1 MEGTGKLMK
10 QPSSGTRLLQGAF
23 ILGLAAIIS
32 KIIGAFQKIPL
43 QNLGGDGVFGIYNTV
58 YPLYMLIITLAAAGL
73 PLAVSKFVAE
83 QNALGRPD
91 ESRRINRLSS
101 MLLGGLGI
109 ITAVVMYGSA
119 SWIASLIGNQH
130 VVPSIRAASLALLC
144 VPLMTGLRGYFQG
157 MQQMVPTAVSQVVEQ
172 TVRVTV
178 MIVVLL
184 WLIREDASI
193 ETVASGA
200 MLGSVAGGCAGLI
213 VMLGF
218 IYRHRRKEQAV
229 RFTDGETMFAE
240 DRKKKGEAVCEESL
254 DSGADR
260 DIQGKMVEGDAFYA
274 ESECP
279 REISQTKLSANAS
292 RECSK
297 PGVVDHDVTVVGESG
312 QAREIRRS
320 NAEWIRT
327 LLIYAIPVCLGS
339 LAVPLMNLVDTFTVP
354 RLLRGEGLDDVQ
366 TMVSFGIYNRGLPL
380 VQLVTMLAT
389 SLSVLFIPAM
399 AEARLKGGPEAVR
412 QQAGMAL
419 RWFWLI
425 GLAASA
431 GLAVLADPINRMLY
445 GDAAGT
451 EALRYMALTAAG
463 STVSIIAAAL
473 LQGLGAVRAPAFS
486 MLAAAG
492 VKVLLN
498 VMLVPALGISGA
510 ALAGAAAYM
519 LAAGLN
525 VALLARLTAMRPAPG
540 AVLAKPALVIAAM
553 SLAALGMAWAAE
565 AVLGGLGIAAT
576 HRLAA
581 MGMSLLGI
589 AAGAAVF
596 VLGAARTGL
605 LTAAELAA
613 MPKLG
618 PRMAK
623 LLRRLRVLH

>member
-1 MEGTGKLMK
+1 MK
-10 QPSSGTRLLQGAF
+10 QPSTGSRLLQGAF

-91 ESRRINRLSS
+91 ESRRIIRLSS
-101 MLLGGLGI
+101 LLLGGIGI
-109 ITAVVMYGSA
+109 IMALLMYAGA
-119 SWIASLIGNQH
+119 PLIADMIGNRH
-130 VVPSIRAASLALLC
+130 VVPSIRAASWALLF
-144 VPLMTGLRGYFQG
+144 VPVMTGLRGYFQG
-157 MQQMVPTAVSQVVEQ
+157 LQQMVPTAVSQVVEQ
-172 TVRVTV
+172 TIRVTV
-178 MIVVLL
+178 MIVLLL
-184 WLIREDASI
+184 WLMRRDASL
-193 ETVASGA
+193 ETIAAGA
-200 MLGSVAGGCAGLI
+200 MMGSVAGGMVGLLT
-213 VMLGF
+213 MLG
-218 IYRHRRKEQAV
+218 YMVHHRRKG
-229 RFTDGETMFAE
+229 R
-240 DRKKKGEAVCEESL
+240 EAVTEQL
-254 DSGADR
+254 DSEWSSNGGEVGADR
-260 DIQGKMVEGDAFYA
+260 HEHSPVTSHKKTV
-274 ESECP
+274 
-279 REISQTKLSANAS
+279 SAINPAL
-292 RECSK
+292 
-297 PGVVDHDVTVVGESG
+297 GERS
-312 QAREIRRS
+312 RS
-320 NAEWIRT
+320 NGEWIRT
-327 LLIYAIPVCLGS
+327 LLMYAIPVCLGS

-354 RLLRGEGLDDVQ
+354 RLLRGEGLDELQ

-412 QQAGMAL
+412 QQAGLAL

-431 GLAVLADPINRMLY
+431 GLAVLAEPINRMLY

-492 VKVLLN
+492 VKALLN

-510 ALAGAAAYM
+510 ALAGAVAYM

-525 VALLARLTAMRPAPG
+525 VALLARLVALRPAPG

-553 SLAALGMAWAAE
+553 SLAAVGTAWAAE
-565 AVLGGLGIAAT
+565 AVLGGMGVAADR
-576 HRLAA
+576 RLAA
-581 MGMSLLGI
+581 MGVSLLGI
-589 AAGAAVF
+589 AAGSAVF
-596 VLGAARTGL
+596 LLAAARTGL

-613 MPKLG
+613 VPKLG
-618 PRMAK
+618 PRLAK
-623 LLRRLRVLH
+623 LLRRLRVLR

>member
-1 MEGTGKLMK
+1 MK
-10 QPSSGTRLLQGAF
+10 QPSTGSRLLQGAF

-91 ESRRINRLSS
+91 ESRRIIRLSS
-101 MLLGGLGI
+101 LLLGGIGI
-109 ITAVVMYGSA
+109 IMALLMYAGA
-119 SWIASLIGNQH
+119 PLIADMIGNRH
-130 VVPSIRAASLALLC
+130 VVPSIRAASWALLF
-144 VPLMTGLRGYFQG
+144 VPVMTGLRGYFQG
-157 MQQMVPTAVSQVVEQ
+157 LQQMVPTAVSQVVEQ
-172 TVRVTV
+172 TIRVTV
-178 MIVVLL
+178 MIVLLL
-184 WLIREDASI
+184 WLMRRDASL
-193 ETVASGA
+193 ETIAAGA
-200 MLGSVAGGCAGLI
+200 MMGSVAGGMVGLLT
-213 VMLGF
+213 MLG
-218 IYRHRRKEQAV
+218 YMVRHRRK
-229 RFTDGETMFAE
+229 
-240 DRKKKGEAVCEESL
+240 DREAVTEQLNSEWSSN
-254 DSGADR
+254 SGEVGSDR
-260 DIQGKMVEGDAFYA
+260 HERQEHRPVTPQKKTVSAINTALA
-274 ESECP
+274 ERS
-279 REISQTKLSANAS
+279 
-292 RECSK
+292 
-297 PGVVDHDVTVVGESG
+297 
-312 QAREIRRS
+312 RS
-320 NAEWIRT
+320 NGEWIKT
-327 LLIYAIPVCLGS
+327 LLMYAIPVCLGS

-354 RLLRGEGLDDVQ
+354 RLLRGEGLDEVQ
-366 TMVSFGIYNRGLPL
+366 SMVSFGIYNRGLPL

-412 QQAGMAL
+412 QQAGLAL

-431 GLAVLADPINRMLY
+431 GLAVLAEPINRMLY

-492 VKVLLN
+492 VKALLN

-510 ALAGAAAYM
+510 ALAGAVAYM

-525 VALLARLTAMRPAPG
+525 VALLARLVALRPAPG

-553 SLAALGMAWAAE
+553 SLAALGTAWAAE
-565 AVLGGLGIAAT
+565 AVLGGMGVAADR
-576 HRLAA
+576 RLAA
-581 MGMSLLGI
+581 MGVSLLGI
-589 AAGAAVF
+589 AAGSAVF
-596 VLGAARTGL
+596 LLAAARTGL

-613 MPKLG
+613 VPKLG
-618 PRMAK
+618 PRLAK
-623 LLRRLRVLH
+623 LLGRLRVLR

>member
-1 MEGTGKLMK
+1 MK
-10 QPSSGTRLLQGAF
+10 QPSTGSRLLQGAF
-23 ILGLAAIIS
+23 VLGLAAIIS

-91 ESRRINRLSS
+91 ESRRIIRLSS
-101 MLLGGLGI
+101 VLLGGIGI
-109 ITAVVMYGSA
+109 IMALLMYAGA
-119 SWIASLIGNQH
+119 PLIADMIGNRH
-130 VVPSIRAASLALLC
+130 VVPSIRAASWALLF
-144 VPLMTGLRGYFQG
+144 VPVMTGLRGYFQG
-157 MQQMVPTAVSQVVEQ
+157 LQQMVPTAVSQVVEQ
-172 TVRVTV
+172 TIRVTV
-178 MIVVLL
+178 MIVLLL
-184 WLIREDASI
+184 WLMRRDASL
-193 ETVASGA
+193 ETIAAGA
-200 MLGSVAGGCAGLI
+200 MMGSVAGGMVGLL
-213 VMLGF
+213 VMLG
-218 IYRHRRKEQAV
+218 YMVRHRRKDREVVTEQLNSEWSSKGGEAG
-229 RFTDGETMFAE
+229 TDGHEHQKHRLVTPQ
-240 DRKKKGEAVCEESL
+240 KKTVSALNPALGERS
-254 DSGADR
+254 
-260 DIQGKMVEGDAFYA
+260 
-274 ESECP
+274 
-279 REISQTKLSANAS
+279 
-292 RECSK
+292 
-297 PGVVDHDVTVVGESG
+297 
-312 QAREIRRS
+312 RS
-320 NAEWIRT
+320 NGKWIRT
-327 LLIYAIPVCLGS
+327 LLMYAIPVCLGS

-354 RLLRGEGLDDVQ
+354 RLLRGEGLDELQ
-366 TMVSFGIYNRGLPL
+366 SMVSFGIYNRGLPL

-412 QQAGMAL
+412 QQAGLAL

-431 GLAVLADPINRMLY
+431 GLAVLAEPINRMLY

-492 VKVLLN
+492 VKALLN

-510 ALAGAAAYM
+510 ALAGAVAYM

-525 VALLARLTAMRPAPG
+525 VALLARLVALRPAPG

-553 SLAALGMAWAAE
+553 SLAAVGTAWAAE
-565 AVLGGLGIAAT
+565 AVLGGMGIAADR
-576 HRLAA
+576 RLAA
-581 MGMSLLGI
+581 MGVSLLGI
-589 AAGAAVF
+589 AAGSAVF
-596 VLGAARTGL
+596 LLAAARTGL

-613 MPKLG
+613 VPKLG
-618 PRMAK
+618 PRLAK
-623 LLRRLRVLH
+623 LLRRLRVLR

>member
-1 MEGTGKLMK
+1 MK

-83 QNALGRPD
+83 QQALGQWG
-91 ESRRINRLSS
+91 ESRRIIRISS
-101 MLLGGLGI
+101 LLLAGFGS
-109 ITAVVMYGSA
+109 ITAIGMYASA
-119 SWIASLIGNQH
+119 PWIASLIGNQH
-130 VVPSIRAASLALLC
+130 VIPSIRAASLALLC

-157 MQQMVPTAVSQVVEQ
+157 MQQMLPTAISQVVEQ
-172 TVRVTV
+172 MVRVTV

-184 WLIREDASI
+184 WLIRHEASL
-193 ETVASGA
+193 ETVAAGA
-200 MLGSVAGGCAGLI
+200 MLGSVAGGCAGLA
-213 VMLGF
+213 VMLAF
-218 IYRHRRKEQAV
+218 VYWHRRKERREHTERLA
-229 RFTDGETMFAE
+229 DGETLYASSERLKHTHHSDTGQLMYAAG
-240 DRKKKGEAVCEESL
+240 DRK
-254 DSGADR
+254 SG
-260 DIQGKMVEGDAFYA
+260 
-274 ESECP
+274 
-279 REISQTKLSANAS
+279 
-292 RECSK
+292 
-297 PGVVDHDVTVVGESG
+297 
-312 QAREIRRS
+312 RS
-320 NAEWIRT
+320 NAEWVRT

-354 RLLRGEGLDDVQ
+354 RLLQGEGLDEVQ

-412 QQAGMAL
+412 QQAGTAL

-510 ALAGAAAYM
+510 AIAGAAAYM

-565 AVLGGLGIAAT
+565 AVLGGVGIAAT

-581 MGMSLLGI
+581 MGVSLLGI

-596 VLGAARTGL
+596 VLAVARTGL

-613 MPKLG
+613 LPKLG
-618 PRMAK
+618 PRLAG
-623 LLRRLRVLH
+623 LLRRLRVLR

>member
-1 MEGTGKLMK
+1 MLRLNARIHMEGTGKLIK
-10 QPSSGTRLLQGAF
+10 QPSLGTRLLQGAF

-83 QNALGRPD
+83 QHALGRPD
-91 ESRRINRLSS
+91 ESRRIIRISS
-101 MLLGGLGI
+101 MLLGGLGLL
-109 ITAVVMYGSA
+109 TAMVMYVSA
-119 SWIASLIGNQH
+119 SWVADLIGNQH
-130 VVPSIRAASLALLC
+130 VIPSIHAASLALLC
-144 VPLMTGLRGYFQG
+144 VPVMTGLRGYFQG
-157 MQQMVPTAVSQVVEQ
+157 MQQMMPTALSQVVEQ
-172 TVRVTV
+172 MVRVTV

-184 WLIREDASI
+184 WLIRQDASL
-193 ETVASGA
+193 ENVAAGA
-200 MLGSVAGGCAGLI
+200 MLGSVAGGCAGLA

-218 IYRHRRKEQAV
+218 VYRHRRKERAEHSVDDRALGTQ
-229 RFTDGETMFAE
+229 DGES
-240 DRKKKGEAVCEESL
+240 KGEQVYGEAERLRNISQIRQ
-254 DSGADR
+254 SADASQDLENKPR
-260 DIQGKMVEGDAFYA
+260 ANAGGVAHDVAPVEGD
-274 ESECP
+274 
-279 REISQTKLSANAS
+279 
-292 RECSK
+292 
-297 PGVVDHDVTVVGESG
+297 V
-312 QAREIRRS
+312 QARETRRS
-320 NAEWIRT
+320 NTAWIRI

-354 RLLRGEGLDDVQ
+354 RLLRGEGLDELQ

-412 QQAGMAL
+412 QQAGIAL

-486 MLAAAG
+486 MLAATG

-540 AVLAKPALVIAAM
+540 AVLAKPALVVAAM

-565 AVLGGLGIAAT
+565 VILGGLGIAAT

-581 MGMSLLGI
+581 MGVSLLGI
-589 AAGAAVF
+589 AAGAAMF
-596 VLGAARTGL
+596 VLAAARTGL
-605 LTAAELAA
+605 LTATELSAL
-613 MPKLG
+613 PKLG
-618 PRMAK
+618 PRLSK
-623 LLRRLRVLH
+623 LLRRMRVLR

>member
-1 MEGTGKLMK
+1 MK

-43 QNLGGDGVFGIYNTV
+43 QNLGGDGVFGIYNTI

-91 ESRRINRLSS
+91 ESRRIIRLSS
-101 MLLGGLGI
+101 MLLGGLGM
-109 ITAVVMYGSA
+109 ITAVLMYGSA
-119 SWIASLIGNQH
+119 PWIAVLIGNQH
-130 VVPSIRAASLALLC
+130 VIPSIRAASLALLC

-157 MQQMVPTAVSQVVEQ
+157 MQQVVPTAVSQVVEQ

-184 WLIREDASI
+184 WLIRQDASI

-218 IYRHRRKEQAV
+218 VYRHRRKERKSKMIKGQA
-229 RFTDGETMFAE
+229 
-240 DRKKKGEAVCEESL
+240 L
-254 DSGADR
+254 
-260 DIQGKMVEGDAFYA
+260 YA
-274 ESECP
+274 ESEQ
-279 REISQTKLSANAS
+279 RRSISETGPSANAF
-292 RECSK
+292 RE
-297 PGVVDHDVTVVGESG
+297 
-312 QAREIRRS
+312 RS
-320 NAEWIRT
+320 NTEWIRI

-339 LAVPLMNLVDTFTVP
+339 MAVPLMNLVDTFTVP
-354 RLLRGEGLDDVQ
+354 RLLRGEGLDDLQ

-412 QQAGMAL
+412 QQAGIAL

-510 ALAGAAAYM
+510 ALAGAVAYM

-525 VALLARLTAMRPAPG
+525 VALLARLTAMRSAPG

-553 SLAALGMAWAAE
+553 SLAALGMAWAAG
-565 AVLGGLGIAAT
+565 AMFGGLGIAAT

-581 MGMSLLGI
+581 MGVSLLGI
-589 AAGAAVF
+589 AAGGAVF
-596 VLGAARTGL
+596 VLAAARTGL
-605 LTAAELAA
+605 LTATELAA
-613 MPKLG
+613 LPKLG
-618 PRMAK
+618 PRLAK
-623 LLRRLRVLH
+623 LLSRLRVLR

>member
-1 MEGTGKLMK
+1 MK
-10 QPSSGTRLLQGAF
+10 QPSTGSRLLQGAF

-91 ESRRINRLSS
+91 ESRRIIRLSS
-101 MLLGGLGI
+101 LLLGGIGI
-109 ITAVVMYGSA
+109 IMALLMYAGA
-119 SWIASLIGNQH
+119 PLIADMIGNRH
-130 VVPSIRAASLALLC
+130 VVPSIRAASWALLF
-144 VPLMTGLRGYFQG
+144 VPVMTGLRGYFQG
-157 MQQMVPTAVSQVVEQ
+157 LQQMVPTAVSQVVEQ
-172 TVRVTV
+172 TIRVTV
-178 MIVVLL
+178 MIVLLL
-184 WLIREDASI
+184 WLMRRDASL
-193 ETVASGA
+193 ETIAAGA
-200 MLGSVAGGCAGLI
+200 MMGSVAGGMVGLLT
-213 VMLGF
+213 MLG
-218 IYRHRRKEQAV
+218 YMVRHRRKGREVVTEQ
-229 RFTDGETMFAE
+229 
-240 DRKKKGEAVCEESL
+240 L
-254 DSGADR
+254 DSEWSSKGGEVGSDR
-260 DIQGKMVEGDAFYA
+260 HERQENTPVTPLKKTVSAINPTLA
-274 ESECP
+274 ERS
-279 REISQTKLSANAS
+279 
-292 RECSK
+292 
-297 PGVVDHDVTVVGESG
+297 
-312 QAREIRRS
+312 RS
-320 NAEWIRT
+320 NGEWIKT
-327 LLIYAIPVCLGS
+327 LLMYAIPVCLGS

-354 RLLRGEGLDDVQ
+354 RLLRGEGLDELQ
-366 TMVSFGIYNRGLPL
+366 SMVSFGIYNRGLPL

-412 QQAGMAL
+412 QQAGLAL

-431 GLAVLADPINRMLY
+431 GLAVLAEPINRMLY

-451 EALRYMALTAAG
+451 EALRYMALTATG

-492 VKVLLN
+492 VKALLN

-510 ALAGAAAYM
+510 ALAGAVAYM

-525 VALLARLTAMRPAPG
+525 VELLARLVALRPAPG

-553 SLAALGMAWAAE
+553 SLAALGTAWAAE
-565 AVLGGLGIAAT
+565 AVLGGMGIAADR
-576 HRLAA
+576 RLAA
-581 MGMSLLGI
+581 MGVSLLGI
-589 AAGAAVF
+589 AAGSAVF
-596 VLGAARTGL
+596 LLAAARTGL

-613 MPKLG
+613 VPKLG
-618 PRMAK
+618 PRLAK
-623 LLRRLRVLH
+623 LLGRLRVLR

>member
-1 MEGTGKLMK
+1 MK
-10 QPSSGTRLLQGAF
+10 QSSSGRRLLQGAF

-83 QNALGRPD
+83 QQALGQWA
-91 ESRRINRLSS
+91 ESRRIIRISS
-101 MLLGGLGI
+101 LLLAGLGF
-109 ITAVVMYGSA
+109 ITAIVMYASA
-119 SWIASLIGNQH
+119 PWIATLIGNQH
-130 VVPSIRAASLALLC
+130 VIPSIRAASLALLC

-157 MQQMVPTAVSQVVEQ
+157 MQQMMPTAISQVVEQ

-184 WLIREDASI
+184 WLIRQEASF
-193 ETVASGA
+193 ETVAAGA
-200 MLGSVAGGCAGLI
+200 MLGSVAGGCAGLA
-213 VMLGF
+213 VMLAF
-218 IYRHRRKEQAV
+218 VYWHRRTDRTEHAERMVVEEALYASPERLKDKEKTGQLEGALQDGPRYAGRRNKADKKAAV
-229 RFTDGETMFAE
+229 HNAAVAE
-240 DRKKKGEAVCEESL
+240 
-254 DSGADR
+254 AD
-260 DIQGKMVEGDAFYA
+260 
-274 ESECP
+274 
-279 REISQTKLSANAS
+279 
-292 RECSK
+292 
-297 PGVVDHDVTVVGESG
+297 G
-312 QAREIRRS
+312 QALEPRRTT
-320 NAEWIRT
+320 AEWICT

-354 RLLRGEGLDDVQ
+354 RLLQGEGLDEVQ

-412 QQAGMAL
+412 QQAGVAL

-486 MLAAAG
+486 MLTAAG

-510 ALAGAAAYM
+510 AIAGAAAYM

-565 AVLGGLGIAAT
+565 AVLGGVGIAAT

-581 MGMSLLGI
+581 MCVSLLGI
-589 AAGAAVF
+589 AAGTAVF
-596 VLGAARTGL
+596 VLTAARTGL

-613 MPKLG
+613 LPKLG
-618 PRMAK
+618 PRLAG
-623 LLRRLRVLH
+623 LLRRLRVLR

>member
-1 MEGTGKLMK
+1 MK
-10 QPSSGTRLLQGAF
+10 QPSTGSRLLQGAF

-58 YPLYMLIITLAAAGL
+58 YPLYMLIITLATAGL

-91 ESRRINRLSS
+91 ESRRIIRLSS
-101 MLLGGLGI
+101 LLLGGIGI
-109 ITAVVMYGSA
+109 IMALLMYAGA
-119 SWIASLIGNQH
+119 PLIADMIGNRH
-130 VVPSIRAASLALLC
+130 VVPSIRAASWALLF
-144 VPLMTGLRGYFQG
+144 VPVMTGLRGYFQG
-157 MQQMVPTAVSQVVEQ
+157 LQQMVPTAVSQVVEQ
-172 TVRVTV
+172 TIRVTV
-178 MIVVLL
+178 MIVLLL
-184 WLIREDASI
+184 WLMRRDASL
-193 ETVASGA
+193 ETIAAGA
-200 MLGSVAGGCAGLI
+200 MMGSVAGGMVGLLT
-213 VMLGF
+213 MLG
-218 IYRHRRKEQAV
+218 YMVRHRRKGREVVTEQ
-229 RFTDGETMFAE
+229 
-240 DRKKKGEAVCEESL
+240 L
-254 DSGADR
+254 DSEWSSKGGEVGSDR
-260 DIQGKMVEGDAFYA
+260 HERQENTPVTPLKKTVSAINPTLA
-274 ESECP
+274 ERS
-279 REISQTKLSANAS
+279 
-292 RECSK
+292 
-297 PGVVDHDVTVVGESG
+297 
-312 QAREIRRS
+312 RS
-320 NAEWIRT
+320 NGEWIKT
-327 LLIYAIPVCLGS
+327 LLMYAIPVCLGS

-354 RLLRGEGLDDVQ
+354 RLLRGEGLDELQ
-366 TMVSFGIYNRGLPL
+366 SMVSFGIYNRGLPL

-412 QQAGMAL
+412 QQAGLAL

-431 GLAVLADPINRMLY
+431 GLAVLAEPINRMLY

-492 VKVLLN
+492 VKALLN

-510 ALAGAAAYM
+510 ALAGAVAYM

-525 VALLARLTAMRPAPG
+525 VALLARLVALRPAPG

-553 SLAALGMAWAAE
+553 SLAALGTAWAAE
-565 AVLGGLGIAAT
+565 AVLGGMGIAANR
-576 HRLAA
+576 RLAA
-581 MGMSLLGI
+581 MGVSLLGI
-589 AAGAAVF
+589 AAGSAVF
-596 VLGAARTGL
+596 LLAAARTGL

-613 MPKLG
+613 VPKLG
-618 PRMAK
+618 PRLAK
-623 LLRRLRVLH
+623 LLRRLRVLR

>member
-1 MEGTGKLMK
+1 MK
-10 QPSSGTRLLQGAF
+10 QPSTGSRLLQGAF

-91 ESRRINRLSS
+91 ESRRIIRLSS
-101 MLLGGLGI
+101 ILLGGIGI
-109 ITAVVMYGSA
+109 IMALLMYAGA
-119 SWIASLIGNQH
+119 PLIADMIGNRH
-130 VVPSIRAASLALLC
+130 VVPSIRAASWALLF
-144 VPLMTGLRGYFQG
+144 VPVMTGLRGYFQG
-157 MQQMVPTAVSQVVEQ
+157 LQQMVPTAVSQVVEQ
-172 TVRVTV
+172 TIRVTV
-178 MIVVLL
+178 MIVLLL
-184 WLIREDASI
+184 WLMRRDASL
-193 ETVASGA
+193 ETIAAGA
-200 MLGSVAGGCAGLI
+200 MMGSVAGGMVGLLT
-213 VMLGF
+213 MLG
-218 IYRHRRKEQAV
+218 YMVRHRRK
-229 RFTDGETMFAE
+229 G
-240 DRKKKGEAVCEESL
+240 KEERTGQL
-254 DSGADR
+254 DSEWSSKGGEVGSERQERQEHREHRPVTPQKKTVSAVNPA
-260 DIQGKMVEGDAFYA
+260 MA
-274 ESECP
+274 ERS
-279 REISQTKLSANAS
+279 
-292 RECSK
+292 
-297 PGVVDHDVTVVGESG
+297 
-312 QAREIRRS
+312 RS
-320 NAEWIRT
+320 NGEWIKM
-327 LLIYAIPVCLGS
+327 LLMYAIPVCLGS

-354 RLLRGEGLDDVQ
+354 RLLRGEGLDELQ
-366 TMVSFGIYNRGLPL
+366 SMVSFGIYNRGLPL

-412 QQAGMAL
+412 QQAGLAL

-431 GLAVLADPINRMLY
+431 GLAVLAEPINRMLY

-463 STVSIIAAAL
+463 STVSIIGAAL

-492 VKVLLN
+492 VKALLN

-510 ALAGAAAYM
+510 ALAGAVAYM

-525 VALLARLTAMRPAPG
+525 VALLARLVALRPAPG

-553 SLAALGMAWAAE
+553 SLAAVGTACAAE
-565 AVLGGLGIAAT
+565 AVLGGMGIAADR
-576 HRLAA
+576 RLAA
-581 MGMSLLGI
+581 MGVSLLGI
-589 AAGAAVF
+589 AAGSAVF
-596 VLGAARTGL
+596 LLAAARTGL

-613 MPKLG
+613 VPKVG
-618 PRMAK
+618 PRLAK
-623 LLRRLRVLH
+623 LLRRLRVLR